1 LGLKNYDSAETL
13 VQTQKPEFLVV
24 SVRRGLGIADPMEDL
39 VKLGVPLLLETPA
52 AFDVE
57 GLKRIYEICK
67 DKKVQVAEQLH
78 AQPETAARIALSH
91 KGILG
96 KVTQVEL
103 DFQHTYHCM
112 DVLRRIF
119 DLKFENAEIWARNFH
134 FPAVEGYARTGVA
147 AKENILNEKRQ
158 IALLD
163 FGGKLCVYDY
173 ADSQVRSYVRSEHI
187 NIRGERGEINDR
199 TVRWLVTNKD
209 FRTYTYERLYTG
221 SQTNLEGFFFRGLM
235 GGGEWI
241 YTIPYPHTS
250 MADEDIAIATI
261 LEEMARYVREGVDFC
276 SISDACQD
284 QYIALMME
292 KSAVEGK
299 PVITETQVWAKP

>member
-1 LGLKNYDSAETL
+1 
-13 VQTQKPEFLVV
+13 
-24 SVRRGLGIADPMEDL
+24 
-39 VKLGVPLLLETPA
+39 
-52 AFDVE
+52 
-57 GLKRIYEICK
+57 
-67 DKKVQVAEQLH
+67 
-78 AQPETAARIALSH
+78 
-91 KGILG
+91 
-96 KVTQVEL
+96 VEL
-103 DFQHTYHCM
+103 DFQHTYHFM

-119 DLKFENAEIWARNFH
+119 DLKFENAEISAKNFH

-163 FGGKLCVYDY
+163 FGGKLCIYDY

-209 FRTYTYERLYTG
+209 FRTYTYERLYSG
-221 SQTNLEGFFFRGLM
+221 AQTNLEGFFFRGLM

-241 YTIPYPHTS
+241 YTNPYPHTY